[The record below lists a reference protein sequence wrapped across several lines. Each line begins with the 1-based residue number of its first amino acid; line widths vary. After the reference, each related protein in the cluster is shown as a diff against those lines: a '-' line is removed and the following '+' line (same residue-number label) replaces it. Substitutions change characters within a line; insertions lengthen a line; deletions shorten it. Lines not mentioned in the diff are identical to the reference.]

1 MEILIGIVALIFVS
15 IVMVAIGERLGL
27 PWPTLLTVVI
37 AGAIFVPGLPSL
49 DVPSDMILPIF
60 LPPLLWALARRTS
73 WAVIR
78 SQLSTVISLSVLLVV
93 ATIAAVTGTL
103 MLMYPTLGVAAAV
116 VIGAALAPPDPVAVD
131 AVAETTVVPR
141 RLTSALQ
148 MEGLFNDAAS
158 IVAFHVALVALL
170 AGGDLSIAQGVWDF
184 VVSVAVAVLI
194 GVLGGLGAAKM
205 SNMMDSTTARTAFSW
220 IVPFAVYIVA
230 EELYA
235 SGVIAIVIAAVEMN
249 SRLNIGA
256 EDRLSGQAFWET
268 VEMVFTGL
276 AFGLIGLTVRDAIHE
291 VGTDLWHAVYV
302 GLIVSLVLIA
312 VRFCWMFGFYKVNKH
327 KTRRDIAPLRM
338 KEVVVLTW
346 GGMRGLVS
354 LALILSIPGG
364 ALTNAHEVSVIA
376 LMVLL
381 CTMVIPGMT
390 LPWLL
395 NKLDLTQ
402 GPDALDDQAR
412 EALIARGHRA
422 ALKALYQQ
430 ADGLPQQLVS
440 AVEQWLTE
448 EVEARVE
455 TSSALDAYR
464 RAKAKKALVAEGKIT
479 LDEDGQPV
487 GEVGERMVDERADSM
502 AASNSADG
510 DVDVQVSELISE
522 RMAYASHMRA
532 KANRV
537 RMIAL
542 EAAQSTVLAA
552 RREPGQDP
560 AIVDQVLR
568 DIDRMLIAATAQR

>member
-103 MLMYPTLGVAAAV
+103 MLMYPTLGVAAAA

-256 EDRLSGQAFWET
+256 ECRSGGAFVRVQSRGGGGGRGWRRTDDRRHDHRRTGADPGGEGAFVLCPTPCSNRLNDSIFPNRILYPAPTNSREQN
-268 VEMVFTGL
+268 
-276 AFGLIGLTVRDAIHE
+276 RDDYLDQGRPELVLFQPRMRHE
-291 VGTDLWHAVYV
+291 RDHGHVTQIDAVGTL
-302 GLIVSLVLIA
+302 GQ
-312 VRFCWMFGFYKVNKH
+312 
-327 KTRRDIAPLRM
+327 
-338 KEVVVLTW
+338 
-346 GGMRGLVS
+346 
-354 LALILSIPGG
+354 PG
-364 ALTNAHEVSVIA
+364 AQ
-376 LMVLL
+376 VLL
-381 CTMVIPGMT
+381 
-390 LPWLL
+390 
-395 NKLDLTQ
+395 
-402 GPDALDDQAR
+402 
-412 EALIARGHRA
+412 
-422 ALKALYQQ
+422 
-430 ADGLPQQLVS
+430 
-440 AVEQWLTE
+440 
-448 EVEARVE
+448 
-455 TSSALDAYR
+455 
-464 RAKAKKALVAEGKIT
+464 
-479 LDEDGQPV
+479 
-487 GEVGERMVDERADSM
+487 
-502 AASNSADG
+502 
-510 DVDVQVSELISE
+510 
-522 RMAYASHMRA
+522 
-532 KANRV
+532 
-537 RMIAL
+537 
-542 EAAQSTVLAA
+542 
-552 RREPGQDP
+552 
-560 AIVDQVLR
+560 
-568 DIDRMLIAATAQR
+568 AQRGRNNQHGNQRMDHGRQ

>member
-15 IVMVAIGERLGL
+15 IVLVAIGERLGL

-170 AGGDLSIAQGVWDF
+170 AGGDLSIAQGIWDF

-220 IVPFAVYIVA
+220 IVPFAVY
-230 EELYA
+230 
-235 SGVIAIVIAAVEMN
+235 
-249 SRLNIGA
+249 IGA

-395 NKLDLTQ
+395 NKLDLAQ

-422 ALKALYQQ
+422 ALKELYRH
-430 ADGLPQQLVS
+430 ANDLSPQFVAS
-440 AVEQWLTE
+440 IEHWLTE
-448 EVEARVE
+448 EADARMDASASLEAF
-455 TSSALDAYR
+455 R
-464 RAKAKKALVAEGKIT
+464 RAKAKKALVAEGEIT

-487 GEVGERMVDERADSM
+487 DARCERLVGERVEGTGDTLLRDAEV
-502 AASNSADG
+502 
-510 DVDVQVSELISE
+510 DVDVSELISE
-522 RMAYASHMRA
+522 RMAYASQMRV
-532 KANRV
+532 KATEIRKV
-537 RMIAL
+537 AL

-552 RREPGQDP
+552 RHEPGQDP

>member
-170 AGGDLSIAQGVWDF
+170 AGGDLSIAQGIWDF

-220 IVPFAVYIVA
+220 IVPFAVY
-230 EELYA
+230 
-235 SGVIAIVIAAVEMN
+235 
-249 SRLNIGA
+249 IGA

-395 NKLDLTQ
+395 NKLDLAQ

-422 ALKALYQQ
+422 ALKELYRH
-430 ADGLPQQLVS
+430 ANDLSPQFVAS
-440 AVEQWLTE
+440 IEHWLTE
-448 EVEARVE
+448 EADARMDASASLEAF
-455 TSSALDAYR
+455 R
-464 RAKAKKALVAEGKIT
+464 RAKAKKALVAEGEIT

-487 GEVGERMVDERADSM
+487 DARCERLVGERVEGTGDTLLRDAEV
-502 AASNSADG
+502 
-510 DVDVQVSELISE
+510 DVDVSELISE
-522 RMAYASHMRA
+522 RMAYASQMRV
-532 KANRV
+532 KATEIRKV
-537 RMIAL
+537 AL

-552 RREPGQDP
+552 RHEPGQDP

>member
-15 IVMVAIGERLGL
+15 IVLVAIGERLGL

-220 IVPFAVYIVA
+220 IVPFAVYI
-230 EELYA
+230 
-235 SGVIAIVIAAVEMN
+235 
-249 SRLNIGA
+249 GA

-395 NKLDLTQ
+395 NKLDLAQ

-422 ALKALYQQ
+422 ALKELYRH
-430 ADGLPQQLVS
+430 ANDLSPQFVAS
-440 AVEQWLTE
+440 IEHWLTE
-448 EVEARVE
+448 EADARMDASASLEAF
-455 TSSALDAYR
+455 R
-464 RAKAKKALVAEGKIT
+464 RAKAKKALVAEGEIT

-487 GEVGERMVDERADSM
+487 DARCERLVGERVEGTGDTLLRDAEV
-502 AASNSADG
+502 
-510 DVDVQVSELISE
+510 DVDVSELISE
-522 RMAYASHMRA
+522 RMAYASQMRV
-532 KANRV
+532 KATEIRKV
-537 RMIAL
+537 AL

-552 RREPGQDP
+552 RHEPGQDP